1 MRRRSAALAL
11 TLLVTFAAGCAKAD
25 KAVSKDLEEDLRQAE
40 VTTVEMAPT
49 NRNPLDLAQEFPGG
63 QGKSPSRKAV
73 GVTTVGGPNDSSVMA
88 LTTSPD
94 GKFYPKLDTTSMSR
108 RPRPVESPTPTRSGP
123 YKSTSEVIRDAPFPI
138 KP

>member
-1 MRRRSAALAL
+1 MS
-11 TLLVTFAAGCAKAD
+11 LLVFAAGCANAD

-40 VTTVEMAPT
+40 VTTVEMAPA

-63 QGKSPSRKAV
+63 TGKSPSRKSVAT
-73 GVTTVGGPNDSSVMA
+73 TTVGGPNDSSVMA
-88 LTTSPD
+88 LTTSPEA
-94 GKFYPKLDTTSMSR
+94 KLYPKPDTTSMSR
-108 RPRPVESPTPTRSGP
+108 RPRPMESPTPTRSGP